1 MSYRYKIATVFLL
14 GFFIDCINI
23 FMSAIA
29 LPSIATIFS
38 VTPSMTAWVSN
49 AYILG
54 LVLIMPISLWLSS
67 LMGYRK
73 LLCFSML
80 LFSFSICFI
89 GFSTSIYSLIFWR
102 FIQGVSG
109 GLLIPVGQALVFGL
123 FPNHERQ
130 RISTLIMAIALIAPA
145 FSPTL
150 GGIIVDTF
158 SWRWVFFS
166 NLPFSLLTA
175 CLAWYWIRDEQR
187 QSDQHPDF
195 KGVIL
200 INIGLLC
207 LLLSFSFYT
216 DLHHIFFA
224 ITSFAI
230 SVLMLIVYLRHSA
243 HCHAPILNLQLLKN
257 CNLRT
262 AFIVYYAVPGIF
274 TGVNLLNIFNLQFNL
289 GFNAKQTGLFM
300 LLYASGA
307 FISMTSGGILYHRL
321 GKNTLFVIGILLHSV
336 GISLL
341 FWVSSLSD
349 LSILIFAYLLMG
361 LGGGLSANIAQ
372 ISSLQD
378 FKGQDLLQGSVLW
391 NINRQVAFSIGT
403 VVLLSIFSVLPISNS
418 LMHYQYTF
426 FIAALLCA
434 IALIFVWKEKPHES
448 TNQ

>member
-1 MSYRYKIATVFLL
+1 
-14 GFFIDCINI
+14 
-23 FMSAIA
+23 
-29 LPSIATIFS
+29 
-38 VTPSMTAWVSN
+38 
-49 AYILG
+49 
-54 LVLIMPISLWLSS
+54 
-67 LMGYRK
+67 
-73 LLCFSML
+73 
-80 LFSFSICFI
+80 
-89 GFSTSIYSLIFWR
+89 
-102 FIQGVSG
+102 
-109 GLLIPVGQALVFGL
+109 
-123 FPNHERQ
+123 
-130 RISTLIMAIALIAPA
+130 
-145 FSPTL
+145 
-150 GGIIVDTF
+150 
-158 SWRWVFFS
+158 
-166 NLPFSLLTA
+166 
-175 CLAWYWIRDEQR
+175 
-187 QSDQHPDF
+187 
-195 KGVIL
+195 
-200 INIGLLC
+200 
-207 LLLSFSFYT
+207 
-216 DLHHIFFA
+216 
-224 ITSFAI
+224 
-230 SVLMLIVYLRHSA
+230 MLIVYLRHSA

-372 ISSLQD
+372 IISLQD
-378 FKGQDLLQGSVLW
+378 FKGQDLLRGSVLW

-403 VVLLSIFSVLPISNS
+403 VVLLSIFSVLPFSNS

-426 FIAALLCA
+426 LIAALLCA
-434 IALIFVWKEKPHES
+434 ITLIFVWKEKPHES